1 MNFTTLQEL
10 LIERTTKEQF
20 SGVVRLT
27 RDGDELFAGAYGFA
41 DRSWKIRNHLDLRFD
56 TASMTKLFTAAA
68 TLQLIDQGKFDLETA
83 VIPFLGIE
91 DTTISDA
98 VSVYHLLTHSS
109 GIGDDA
115 EEENGEDY
123 ADLWKE
129 RPSYMVTETADFL
142 PQFIHKP
149 PNFAPGEGVR
159 YNNVSFILLGLM
171 IEKASGQRYRDY
183 VREHIFARAGMR
195 HSDFLHIAGV
205 YPDVAIGYEKIEDN
219 QPDITVWRKCIY
231 MRPPLGSPDGYAYT
245 TAADMERFWTAVRSG
260 KLLSPELTQ
269 AFQTPQVFYRHNQGF
284 DYKYGFAVYFALN
297 NQGEIAFY
305 LGEGEDNG
313 VSAKSVYYPAH
324 GVQAVMLANQGF
336 CTWPIVWDVYQ
347 ILSMSES
354 CQFG

>member
-129 RPSYMVTETADFL
+129 RPSYMVTETADF
-142 PQFIHKP
+142 
-149 PNFAPGEGVR
+149 FAP
-159 YNNVSFILLGLM
+159 IHP
-171 IEKASGQRYRDY
+171 Q
-183 VREHIFARAGMR
+183 
-195 HSDFLHIAGV
+195 
-205 YPDVAIGYEKIEDN
+205 
-219 QPDITVWRKCIY
+219 
-231 MRPPLGSPDGYAYT
+231 T
-245 TAADMERFWTAVRSG
+245 TQLRTRGRCTLQQCEF
-260 KLLSPELTQ
+260 
-269 AFQTPQVFYRHNQGF
+269 
-284 DYKYGFAVYFALN
+284 
-297 NQGEIAFY
+297 
-305 LGEGEDNG
+305 
-313 VSAKSVYYPAH
+313 YPAW
-324 GVQAVMLANQGF
+324 F
-336 CTWPIVWDVYQ
+336 DDRKSKRPT
-347 ILSMSES
+347 LSRL
-354 CQFG
+354 CA

>member
-1 MNFTTLQEL
+1 MVNMDISTLQTVL
-10 LIERTTKEQF
+10 MEREAKEKF

-27 RDGDELFAGAYGFA
+27 RDGDELFAGAYGYA
-41 DRSWKIRNHLDLRFD
+41 NRPWQIPNSLDLRFD
-56 TASMTKLFTAAA
+56 TASMTKLFTAVA
-68 TLQLIDQGKFDLETA
+68 TLQLIDRGKFGLETA
-83 VIPFLGIE
+83 VIPYLGIT

-149 PNFAPGEGVR
+149 PNFAPGTGVR
-159 YNNVSFILLGLM
+159 YNNVGFILLGLM

-183 VREHIFARAGMR
+183 VREHIFARAGMSR
-195 HSDFLHIAGV
+195 SDFLHMAGV
-205 YPDVAIGYEKIEDN
+205 YPDVATGYEKIEDN
-219 QPDITVWRKCIY
+219 QPDITVWRTCIY

-245 TAADMERFWTAVRSG
+245 TVADMERFWTAVRHNT
-260 KLLSPELTQ
+260 LISPALTH
-269 AFQTPQVFYRHNQGF
+269 AFLTPKVLYRRQEDF
-284 DYKYGFAVYFALN
+284 TYKYGFAVYFVLDSH
-297 NQGEIAFY
+297 GETAFY

-313 VSAKSVYYPAH
+313 VSAKSVYYPKY
-324 GVQAVMLANQGF
+324 GVQGVMLANQGF
-336 CTWPIVWDVYQ
+336 CTWPIVWDVYR
-347 ILSMSES
+347 LLEN
-354 CQFG
+354 